1 MVMVNP
7 GTSANCPLV
16 SPVTVTATS
25 VAVVSVRP
33 SGREAVTVTVCDLL
47 PSATSVLSNVRRMT
61 ESSSRMVRGAEVT
74 GREVTGSGADVSWA
88 NPVTVKILS
97 ALTSVLSV
105 MGRLKV
111 AEPWL
116 R

>member
-1 MVMVNP
+1 MVKP
-7 GTSANCPLV
+7 GTSANCPLA

-33 SGREAVTVTVCDLL
+33 SGREAVTVMVCAPA

-74 GREVTGSGADVSWA
+74 GRRVTGSGADVSRA
-88 NPVTVKILS
+88 NPVTVKVLS
-97 ALTSVLSV
+97 EWASVLSV